1 MFVLQDDIKEWLNIQ
16 SSDPMSLKFLQFTEI
31 IVSANTAVNNI
42 YSVYRKTWTDGKR
55 MVNTPSSKSYLQFKM
70 FLPTKGFMNRPK

>member
-1 MFVLQDDIKEWLNIQ
+1 MKKSFVLTDSVVTFVLQDDIKEWLNIQ

-42 YSVYRKTWTDGKR
+42 YPVYRRT
-55 MVNTPSSKSYLQFKM
+55 
-70 FLPTKGFMNRPK
+70 